1 MYPLFATRFAVAPG
15 SDPYS
20 STAELVRREVLDAVG
35 GPGEEHRVEHA
46 LERGEGGSSLW
57 RLVSSRPAGAD
68 PSFLCVTRCT
78 VAAVGEECEVSV
90 QVGAV
95 SRQYRVAP
103 IHWVERAPQFVGR
116 LLEAF
121 DCRTETQRLRAV
133 PLPVTA
139 EQVDHFLDQV
149 LFAEGRRLPVVVY
162 APTAQGEVRSDPVED
177 ADALAGVARVHRLAD
192 EWAVA
197 RFAEEMGTE
206 LGCRPGEVRLYWP
219 DLYDDSPAED
229 HPRWPLSKV
238 RLPGVVPKPVAT
250 ELLRLI
256 GPLAVLRFQEGRVT
270 QEARGAVEF
279 EREKQ
284 AGIMRRRLVEGDMT
298 LEQLRA
304 ELGSAWS
311 EVEELRGALKETEDE
326 RDAAL
331 QQAME
336 LEDQCRELG
345 LQFARWGRGT
355 RSTHGAG
362 AGAGAAALPGRDLDA
377 LASVRDALDA
387 AEHDFGDVLDVWAS
401 ARDSAGRSDYAHPGR
416 VWLGLRAIAEVARL
430 WFESVAAS
438 RPMGRFEDAFRER
451 GFTKYKATESEITR
465 SLYGTQ
471 RRFREHGEEREI
483 LQHLTLGGGD
493 RKNCLQIY
501 FDLEP
506 ATGKAIVA
514 WCGPHLDIA
523 SNRARGAG

>member
-35 GPGEEHRVEHA
+35 APGDGHRVGHA

-57 RLVSSRPAGAD
+57 RLVSSRPAAAD
-68 PSFLCVTRCT
+68 ASFLCVTRCT

-95 SRQYRVAP
+95 SREYRVAP

-121 DCRTETQRLRAV
+121 ECRIETHRLRAV
-133 PLPVTA
+133 PLPVAA
-139 EQVDHFLDQV
+139 EQVDGFLDRV
-149 LFAEGRRLPVVVY
+149 LFAEGRLLPVVVY
-162 APTAQGEVRSDPVED
+162 APTAQGELRSDPVED

-192 EWAVA
+192 EWAVE
-197 RFAEEMGTE
+197 RFEEEMGTE
-206 LGCRPGEVRLYWP
+206 LGCRPGDVRLYWP
-219 DLYDDSPAED
+219 DLHDESPAED
-229 HPRWPLSKV
+229 HPRWALPKA
-238 RLPGVVPKPVAT
+238 RLPGLEPKPVAT

-256 GPLAVLRFQEGRVT
+256 GPLTVLRFQEGRIT

-284 AGIMRRRLVEGDMT
+284 GSILRRRLLEGSLT
-298 LEQLRA
+298 LEQLRT
-304 ELGSAWS
+304 ELGLAWS
-311 EVEELRGALKETEDE
+311 EVEELRGALKETADE

-355 RSTHGAG
+355 RTAG
-362 AGAGAAALPGRDLDA
+362 GEDAAVESGRDLDA
-377 LASVRDALDA
+377 LASVREALDA
-387 AEHDFGDVLDVWAS
+387 AERDFGGVLDVWAS
-401 ARDSAGRSDYAHPGR
+401 ARDSADRSDYAHPGR
-416 VWLGLRAIAEVARL
+416 VWLGLRAVAEVARC

-451 GFTKYKATESEITR
+451 GFTRYRATESETTR
-465 SLYGTQ
+465 SLYGEQ
-471 RRFREHGEEREI
+471 RRFREQGVEREI
-483 LQHLTLGGGD
+483 LQHLTIGGGD

-523 SNRARGAG
+523 SSRARGAG